1 MSYLKLIQY
10 IYLIF
15 AGFFVYDAF
24 RKYQEGKELNDI
36 LLSLVIA
43 IVAVGMFFFRRHFH
57 NKYQKKQ

>member
-43 IVAVGMFFFRRHFH
+43 IVAVVMFFFRRHFH